1 MPIRLSRGSC
11 RVCVQNSNEVHR
23 LISQISARGVSTI
36 RKSRRDA
43 AGDAPAGRYKS
54 YFMLNVVPPLDVT
67 AIWTASNGQATNLEI
82 SVRE

>member
-23 LISQISARGVSTI
+23 LISQISARGVATI
-36 RKSRRDA
+36 RKSRRHA

-54 YFMLNVVPPLDVT
+54 YFMLNVVPPPGRNCDLDCVQR
-67 AIWTASNGQATNLEI
+67 ASDEPGNL
-82 SVRE
+82 RA